1 MKTRILKFNICNT
14 FDEWVTHF
22 ESDREIQAAAGITP
36 LFSGPHEDDTQ
47 KVYIV
52 MQTEDDS
59 KLEAFKAEN
68 EAAILESRHLLET
81 AESNTY
87 L

>member
-36 LFSGPHEDDTQ
+36 LFPGPHEDNTQ
-47 KVYIV
+47 KVCIV

-59 KLEAFKAEN
+59 KLEAFMAE
-68 EAAILESRHLLET
+68 T
-81 AESNTY
+81 KQ
-87 L
+87 

>member
-1 MKTRILKFNICNT
+1 MTFNISNT

-22 ESDREIQAAAGITP
+22 ESDREIQVAAGITP
-36 LFSGPHEDDTQ
+36 LFSGPHADDTQ

-59 KLEAFKAEN
+59 KLEVFMVEN
-68 EAAILESRHLLET
+68 EAVILESGYLLET
-81 AESNTY
+81 TESNTY